1 MRQYGGRIFDS
12 PALMVLALG
21 VRLEVV
27 LALKPLGAL
36 EAKVAS

>member
-1 MRQYGGRIFDS
+1 MRPHGGRIFDV
-12 PALMVLALG
+12 PALVILALG